1 MARVKVYP
9 SVGATALLA
18 TIRAQN
24 LGQTLQ
30 ATESEVDE

>member
-1 MARVKVYP
+1 MARAKVYP

-18 TIRAQN
+18 TIHEWN
-24 LGQTLQ
+24 LGQALQ